1 MQRVCWVQ
9 DAFQPV
15 AMQDTVGIASASASF
30 GTSDAAAEG
39 WYSVISTYV
48 VIYKRPQV
56 VQII

>member
-1 MQRVCWVQ
+1 VQ